1 MNRMSRRRRN
11 RWDIP
16 EADVREE
23 QGKTGIRVDLS
34 MSARMEGIPIT
45 LEGATSIIPGLSD
58 KSRARGLSFMSH
70 RGEGPLSRIL
80 VSIPTRCR
88 DLQAC
93 RIMSGSVMAG
103 GMGTQ

>member
-1 MNRMSRRRRN
+1 MNRVSRRRRN

-23 QGKTGIRVDLS
+23 QGKSGIRVDLS

-45 LEGATSIIPGLSD
+45 LEGATSIIHGLSD
-58 KSRARGLSFMSH
+58 KSRSRGLSIMFH
-70 RGEGPLSRIL
+70 HGEGPLSRIL
-80 VSIPTRCR
+80 GPIAMRCR
-88 DLQAC
+88 DFQAC